1 MQSWGCSGAGNA
13 SAELSKGE
21 KLGEGCRGTSLSPS
35 TPSLPE
41 GESLAPAPEQPQ
53 LSMDMNLMAQ
63 EKESRISAQK
73 WSIHVFPGA

>member
-13 SAELSKGE
+13 SAELSKGQE
-21 KLGEGCRGTSLSPS
+21 LGEGCRGTSLSPP

-41 GESLAPAPEQPQ
+41 GESLSPALSPAPEQ
-53 LSMDMNLMAQ
+53 SNMNLMAQ

-73 WSIHVFPGA
+73 WSSHVFPGA